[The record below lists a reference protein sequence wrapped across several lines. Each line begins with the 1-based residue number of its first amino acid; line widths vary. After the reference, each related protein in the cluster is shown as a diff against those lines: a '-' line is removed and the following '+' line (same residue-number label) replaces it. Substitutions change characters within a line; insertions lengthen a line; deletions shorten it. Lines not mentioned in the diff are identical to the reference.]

1 MHFALPPRK
10 SSNPPLY
17 ARTSRSSSFRRER
30 LKLGAILAFAAL
42 VIVFF
47 AIRLFSTHST
57 DQIRLGTPE
66 AVIVTL
72 LDPELDKEYVAKIK
86 ENRQGYADR
95 HGLL

>member
-17 ARTSRSSSFRRER
+17 TRTSRSSSFWRER

-42 VIVFF
+42 VIIFF

-57 DQIRLGTPE
+57 DQMPLGTPE
-66 AVIVTL
+66 AIIVTL
-72 LDPELDKEYVAKIK
+72 LDPELGKEYVDKIR
-86 ENRQGYADR
+86 ENRQDYADR
-95 HGLL
+95 HGML